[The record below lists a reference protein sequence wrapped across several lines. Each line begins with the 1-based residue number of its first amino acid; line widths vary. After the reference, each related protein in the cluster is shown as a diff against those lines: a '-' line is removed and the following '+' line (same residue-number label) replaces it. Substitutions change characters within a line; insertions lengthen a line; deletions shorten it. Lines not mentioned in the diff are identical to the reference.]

1 MAEVKRYNLEGK
13 ETGSVTLSDDLFARE
28 VKPHV
33 VHEVFVAQLANGR
46 SLISS
51 TKDRSEVRGGG
62 KKPWKQKGTG
72 RARHGSRRSPIW
84 IGGGITF
91 GPTLNR
97 VFGKKVNKKMR
108 KEALRMV
115 LSDKVNNDVFIAV
128 DEMRFDD
135 TKTKQAAKMRAA
147 LPGANATALI
157 VLTKEEREAARA
169 VENLPKTEAISAES
183 LNVRDLLKFTYVI
196 ASEAAIERMQKT
208 YSK

>member
-1 MAEVKRYNLEGK
+1 MAQVKRYNLEGK
-13 ETGSVTLSDDLFARE
+13 ETGEVKLSDALFARE

-33 VHEVFVAQLANGR
+33 VHEVLVAQLANGR
-46 SLISS
+46 TVTSN

-91 GPTLNR
+91 GPLKTR

-115 LSDKVNNDVFIAV
+115 LTDKVQNDAFIAV
-128 DEMRFDD
+128 DEMRFAD
-135 TKTKQAAKMRAA
+135 TKTKHAAAMRAA
-147 LPGANATALI
+147 LPGANKSALI

-169 VENLPKTEAISAES
+169 IENLPKTAAIAAES
-183 LNVRDLLKFTYVI
+183 LNVRDLLKYTYVI

-208 YSK
+208 YTK

>member
-84 IGGGITF
+84 VGGGITF